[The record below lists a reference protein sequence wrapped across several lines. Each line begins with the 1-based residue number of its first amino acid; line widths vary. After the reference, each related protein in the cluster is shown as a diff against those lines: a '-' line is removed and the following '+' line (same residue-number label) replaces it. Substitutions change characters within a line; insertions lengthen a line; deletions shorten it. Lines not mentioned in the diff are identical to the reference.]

1 MKDVSPLA
9 ISQAVVGFPARIVQI
24 TRTDG
29 VIIRIAESDEP
40 LVVEGDTF
48 EVLAGF
54 HVSAIK
60 HTANGE
66 VPSCQFLGAIGDAF
80 DSNEITFGLFDSAAV
95 QIYTVDRLDLSRKGL
110 LFTGAISDIS
120 IAHVQRQFSF
130 NVKGPSASS
139 RIVLTRKRSPMC
151 QTDFGSVLCG
161 VDIEDFKAVTT
172 VATIESAFSF
182 TVTGSLAQADGYFN
196 NGIVVTDAGQKF
208 EIGNWTNS
216 TQTVLA
222 YLPCINILTVGQSV
236 TLYRGCNKVLVS
248 PGGCSGVSNQ
258 INFVGEPHFLGTAAA
273 SQQV

>member
-9 ISQAVVGFPARIVQI
+9 ITSAVVGYPARIVVI

-29 VIIRIAESDEP
+29 TVIRIAESDES
-40 LVVEGDTF
+40 LEVDGDTF
-48 EVLAGF
+48 DVLAGF
-54 HVSAIK
+54 QVSAVK

-66 VPSCQFLGAIGDAF
+66 VPSCQFVGVIGDTFSA
-80 DSNEITFGLFDSAAV
+80 DEITFGLFDGADV

-120 IAHVQRQFSF
+120 ISHIQRQFSF

-151 QTDFGSVLCG
+151 QTDFGSDLCG
-161 VDIEDFKAVTT
+161 IDIESHKATTT
-172 VATIESAFSF
+172 VATVETAFSF

-216 TQTVLA
+216 SQTVLA
-222 YLPCINILTVGQSV
+222 YLPCHNFLTVGQSV
-236 TLYRGCNKVLVS
+236 TLYKGCNKVLVS
-248 PGGCSGVSNQ
+248 TGGCSGVSNQ